1 MEKSKKHIGII
12 GYGKPNRLNVSEI
25 MKQIQNGEIQTKPIE
40 DNHLGID
47 LSKYKNSIDESE
59 NKK

>member
-1 MEKSKKHIGII
+1 MGKTKHIGIV
-12 GYGKPNRLNVSEI
+12 GTGKSNGLDISEI

-47 LSKYKNSIDESE
+47 LSKYQNSIEESE
-59 NKK
+59 NEK

>member
-47 LSKYKNSIDESE
+47 LSKYENSIDGME
-59 NKK
+59 NEK